1 VLRAAVS
8 EIEQYERIT
17 LNVQS
22 GLVIAGRAASDV
34 VHLVAELVENATT
47 FSRKGTQV
55 YVTGQVLV
63 SSGVLIEITDEG
75 LGIPEQELAY
85 ANWRLDNP
93 PVIDVAVSRR
103 MGLFVVGRLAAR
115 HGIKVR
121 LRRAQSG
128 GLSALIWVPE
138 TVAETEPAP
147 LLGSRRRSG
156 TGGNPIVITSPAS
169 AVNRAGTPV
178 MGVKVAARPKS
189 IWFDTGEEAPAAA
202 PALAPSPAPV
212 AVPSPEPPAAA
223 AVVVEPPVEAE
234 SAANAAETTSDLRLP
249 IYDSIESEWFRRGS
263 TSFKGAAQPAGTSW
277 TSPADEG
284 FRRAAETVGSPAV
297 GRTTNAGLPKRVPS
311 ANLVPG
317 SIGTRPRGQQAGQT
331 PPPAAGPA
339 RSPEEARTRLKGFQM
354 RGREG
359 RTDAPR
365 QPGTNEN

>member
-1 VLRAAVS
+1 MRRNSENLLVLAGHEAPRKWTQPVTLVDVLRAALS

-138 TVAETEPAP
+138 TVAETEPVP

-156 TGGNPIVITSPAS
+156 TGANPIVITSPAS
-169 AVNRAGTPV
+169 AVNGAGTPV

-223 AVVVEPPVEAE
+223 VVVVEPPVEAGNRRE
-234 SAANAAETTSDLRLP
+234 RGRNYLRPAPADLRL
-249 IYDSIESEWFRRGS
+249 
-263 TSFKGAAQPAGTSW
+263 
-277 TSPADEG
+277 
-284 FRRAAETVGSPAV
+284 
-297 GRTTNAGLPKRVPS
+297 N
-311 ANLVPG
+311 
-317 SIGTRPRGQQAGQT
+317 
-331 PPPAAGPA
+331 
-339 RSPEEARTRLKGFQM
+339 
-354 RGREG
+354 
-359 RTDAPR
+359 
-365 QPGTNEN
+365 